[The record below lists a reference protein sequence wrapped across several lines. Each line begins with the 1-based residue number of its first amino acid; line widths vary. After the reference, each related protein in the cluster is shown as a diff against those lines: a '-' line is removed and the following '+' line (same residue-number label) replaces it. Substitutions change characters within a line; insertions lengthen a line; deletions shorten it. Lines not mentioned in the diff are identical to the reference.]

1 MSTRQEL
8 DALSKS
14 HASGADG
21 YIDGIKLFATKYLE
35 DTAIMPN
42 EYADLN
48 RKQTVLHFGGYLS
61 AHKQISAEYTYGFAD
76 GVATYADR
84 ISLDADTSVIKA
96 QLSSLQDEF
105 ESESATATAKALT
118 LGDTQESLA
127 KSIVRKVGALAIAL
141 EVTSTPKTVDAIMVA
156 IKELEALLPQSEVV
170 AQEIKGKVLV

>member
-1 MSTRQEL
+1 MSTRQGLL
-8 DALSKS
+8 DLSKS

-21 YIDGIKLFATKYLE
+21 YIDGIKLFATYYAT
-35 DTAIMPN
+35 DSTIMPN
-42 EYADLN
+42 EFAELN

-61 AHKQISAEYTYGFAD
+61 AHKGITAEYTYGFAD

-96 QLSSLQDEF
+96 QLSSLQDEY
-105 ESESATATAKALT
+105 ESEAAATAAKALT

-127 KSIVRKVGALAIAL
+127 KSIVRKVEALGIAL
-141 EVTSTPKTVDAIMVA
+141 EVTSTPKTIDAIMVA
-156 IKELEALLPQSEVV
+156 IKELEALLPQSEVL